1 MGSNPVVWVMTAEI
15 GAEMLD
21 FFDRPPIPAVR
32 LSEHQSEV
40 AGITYR
46 IRGAGPPL
54 VLMTLSL
61 ARRNGIR

>member
-1 MGSNPVVWVMTAEI
+1 MTAEI
-15 GAEMLD
+15 GAAMLD
-21 FFDRPPIPAVR
+21 FFDRHLIPALK
-32 LSEHQSEV
+32 LSEHESEV

-54 VLMTLSL
+54 VLITFSL